1 MGRKSQ
7 FTEEQ
12 IMQAL
17 REVDAG
23 AKPADVCRRLGV
35 TEATSAVILPAWRS
49 PAEVRQASKFAAG
62 PCVPGLDWHLRCL
75 GQTPCVQS

>member
-12 IMQAL
+12 IIQAL

-23 AKPADVCRRLGV
+23 AKPTDVCRKLGV
-35 TEATSAVILPAWRS
+35 TAATPSCARSQPKKALVTSA
-49 PAEVRQASKFAAG
+49 G
-62 PCVPGLDWHLRCL
+62 
-75 GQTPCVQS
+75 